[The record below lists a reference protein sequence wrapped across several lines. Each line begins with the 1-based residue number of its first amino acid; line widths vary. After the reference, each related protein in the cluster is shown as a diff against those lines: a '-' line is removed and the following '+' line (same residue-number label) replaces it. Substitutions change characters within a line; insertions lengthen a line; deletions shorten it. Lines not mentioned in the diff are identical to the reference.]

1 MHFSARRITM
11 KRLHGMVGF
20 TTAGFIGLLLSGHSA
35 SAQLVLR
42 EQIVQ
47 ALTTPPP
54 SNFTDKPRL
63 TRSLTIAHGDYV
75 VAGAQSKPTVELH
88 EIYFEFNSAALT
100 GDAKPQLRELGAA
113 LRDPRLK
120 GSTISIAGHTDAVGS
135 DAFNQIL
142 SERRAATIK
151 WYLIDNF
158 KQNFMPLAMESS
170 DRRTRRMCSPRK
182 TGGLS
187 SLTRPSRR
195 RRDSK
200 YPRQ

>member
-1 MHFSARRITM
+1 M
-11 KRLHGMVGF
+11 KRLHGMVRWF
-20 TTAGFIGLLLSGHSA
+20 TTAGFIALLLSGHSA

-54 SNFTDKPRL
+54 SNFTDKSRL

-75 VAGAQSKPTVELH
+75 LTGAQSKPTVELH

-113 LRDPRLK
+113 LRDLRLK

-158 KQNFMPLAMESS
+158 KLPLAKLHAVGYGKQRPKNQADVFAPEN
-170 DRRTRRMCSPRK
+170 RRVEIVNETLPPQAR
-182 TGGLS
+182 
-187 SLTRPSRR
+187 
-195 RRDSK
+195 
-200 YPRQ
+200 Y

>member
-1 MHFSARRITM
+1 M

-54 SNFTDKPRL
+54 SNFTDKSRL
-63 TRSLTIAHGDYV
+63 TRSLTM
-75 VAGAQSKPTVELH
+75 AGAQSKPTVELH

-158 KQNFMPLAMESS
+158 KLPLAKLHAVGYGKQRPKNPADVFAPEN
-170 DRRTRRMCSPRK
+170 RRVEIVNDTLPPQAR
-182 TGGLS
+182 
-187 SLTRPSRR
+187 
-195 RRDSK
+195 
-200 YPRQ
+200 Y